1 MDWNKTM
8 HEELW
13 LNIKHQ
19 KINVKP
25 FSAVGYEFEKGL
37 YVFVLILSSKQL
49 GFKPNI
55 KMGGE
60 K

>member
-1 MDWNKTM
+1 M